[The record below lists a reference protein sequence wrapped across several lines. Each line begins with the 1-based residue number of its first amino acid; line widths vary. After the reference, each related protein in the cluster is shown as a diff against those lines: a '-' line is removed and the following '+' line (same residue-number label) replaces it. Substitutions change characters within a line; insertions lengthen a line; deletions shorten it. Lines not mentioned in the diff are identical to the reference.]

1 MSKLLLIAIFILGVF
16 LIVRWQGEQNS
27 EFLANSAV
35 VSGVI
40 ISKEERAA
48 RNDQPQ
54 RKQYVV
60 SYSYRV
66 DDKEYI
72 GTDNFEI
79 DELWSG
85 IKQGQT
91 VDINYLKSDP
101 AKSQLSMLL
110 KYRVK

>member
-1 MSKLLLIAIFILGVF
+1 MSKLLLIAIFVLVVF
-16 LIVRWQGEQNS
+16 LIVRWQGGQNS
-27 EFLANSAV
+27 EFLAQSAV

-40 ISKEERAA
+40 IKKEERDA
-48 RNDQPQ
+48 RSDQPQ
-54 RKQYVV
+54 RKQYMV

-79 DELWSG
+79 AELWSE
-85 IKQGQT
+85 IKEGQL

-101 AKSQLSMLL
+101 AKSQLSILL

>member
-1 MSKLLLIAIFILGVF
+1 MSKLLLIAIFILVVF
-16 LIVRWQGEQNS
+16 LIVRWLGAQNN
-27 EFLANSAV
+27 EFVANSAV
-35 VSGVI
+35 ISGVI
-40 ISKEERAA
+40 ISKEERTT

-79 DELWSG
+79 SELWSE
-85 IKQGQT
+85 IKEGQT

-110 KYRVK
+110 KYRAK